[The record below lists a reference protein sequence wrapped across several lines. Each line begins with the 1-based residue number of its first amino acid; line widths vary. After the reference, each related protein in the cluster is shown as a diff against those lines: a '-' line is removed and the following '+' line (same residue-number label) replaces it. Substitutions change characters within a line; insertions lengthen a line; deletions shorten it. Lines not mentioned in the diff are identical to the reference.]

1 MFLSQLTGGNFV
13 VIHQHGKY
21 ISYRSMLEQ
30 QSFFGTE
37 EHRAEIV
44 ARALLLARDSPIKR
58 SIAAGLPHLC
68 SD

>member
-1 MFLSQLTGGNFV
+1 MFLSQLTGGNSV
-13 VIHQHGKY
+13 VIHQHGKH

-44 ARALLLARDSPIKR
+44 ARALQP
-58 SIAAGLPHLC
+58 GT
-68 SD
+68 